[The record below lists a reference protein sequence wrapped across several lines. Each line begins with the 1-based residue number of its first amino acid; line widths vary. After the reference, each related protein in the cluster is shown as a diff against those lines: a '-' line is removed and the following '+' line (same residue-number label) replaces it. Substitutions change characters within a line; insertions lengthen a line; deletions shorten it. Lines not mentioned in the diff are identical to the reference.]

1 MGGGGHDHTL
11 EPPLY
16 RLPLPNRALPEE
28 DELIWND
35 RVAPETALDL
45 DAPHI
50 SPLEGLV
57 FWLGGFAFFY
67 SVYLYAAST
76 DHPANK
82 PTVRALTPRCARPPR
97 GAPAPR
103 PPSLARR
110 GPAPGALPPPQP
122 QPQPL
127 ESGLTGEGRAAR
139 PEGSRGARLLW
150 QWGWLP
156 RLPGP
161 LFSRRTRAPR
171 RLSLA
176 LPRATLPRTPFSLVF
191 TQNASRELDEE
202 SLAVSLGGYTK
213 GGYAQ

>member
-16 RLPLPNRALPEE
+16 RRPLPNRALPGE

-67 SVYLYAAST
+67 SVYLFAAST

-82 PTVRALTPRCARPPR
+82 PTVRAAPRCCARAR
-97 GAPAPR
+97 ACAPSPC
-103 PPSLARR
+103 
-110 GPAPGALPPPQP
+110 
-122 QPQPL
+122 
-127 ESGLTGEGRAAR
+127 GRAAAQ
-139 PEGSRGARLLW
+139 GACPWPWR
-150 QWGWLP
+150 LP
-156 RLPGP
+156 RPSPSPSPRQRAVWEGGHGQREAEGRGCFGSGAVLCVCPP
-161 LFSRRTRAPR
+161 LSSPRYLTFSSSHTLHPT
-171 RLSLA
+171 LA
-176 LPRATLPRTPFSLVF
+176 CL
-191 TQNASRELDEE
+191 QNASRELDEE

-213 GGYAQ
+213 GGYAQQ

>member
-57 FWLGGFAFFY
+57 LWLGGFAFFY

-76 DHPANK
+76 DHPSNK
-82 PTVRALTPRCARPPR
+82 PTVRALLFHPPSARARARVRGLARLPRAGRPRPGGDSLSTRSWFLREGFPLASLPRPRSGARPVPSPFRPCARSALTHPHTRTLAPTRPAPSAPTPCRTRAASWTRRALQWPWAATPR
-97 GAPAPR
+97 GATR
-103 PPSLARR
+103 NRR
-110 GPAPGALPPPQP
+110 AHFP
-122 QPQPL
+122 
-127 ESGLTGEGRAAR
+127 
-139 PEGSRGARLLW
+139 
-150 QWGWLP
+150 
-156 RLPGP
+156 
-161 LFSRRTRAPR
+161 
-171 RLSLA
+171 
-176 LPRATLPRTPFSLVF
+176 
-191 TQNASRELDEE
+191 
-202 SLAVSLGGYTK
+202 
-213 GGYAQ
+213 